1 MQYGSIRLDGGAP
14 AAPAKGVFRAA
25 ALALAALACVVFV
38 AVVSVERSATSVQP
52 TALCTDVDCML
63 NSPTAPA
70 GAAPTAP
77 RTLDPSEVERLQA
90 SLAEETE
97 LEKKVTNDM
106 NALSGEGKVQVNVI
120 VSPAGIA
127 GNRGPFGHPGSR
139 GEVLCPLL
147 SIPLGFRRV
156 HSAKHPAQSWNTRGR
171 HRAPGHLNATV
182 WEPSHHDAP
191 DADSGCAA
199 FSDWRGGRGWKPG
212 HPRSRRS
219 SGRGRCAPFQE
230 SERDAARPQCAPF
243 SPSSKREGSL
253 PLITCPKQDA
263 SAPFPILTQE
273 VCGW

>member
-38 AVVSVERSATSVQP
+38 AVVSVERSAKP

-77 RTLDPSEVERLQA
+77 RTLDPSEVERLQS

-147 SIPLGFRRV
+147 SIPESQRNWAGAGARWVL
-156 HSAKHPAQSWNTRGR
+156 
-171 HRAPGHLNATV
+171 RALDIA
-182 WEPSHHDAP
+182 PS
-191 DADSGCAA
+191 
-199 FSDWRGGRGWKPG
+199 
-212 HPRSRRS
+212 
-219 SGRGRCAPFQE
+219 
-230 SERDAARPQCAPF
+230 
-243 SPSSKREGSL
+243 
-253 PLITCPKQDA
+253 
-263 SAPFPILTQE
+263 PILEHRPGAAWKAPRTGASE
-273 VCGW
+273 CDSLRTLTP